1 MDFVEQ
7 LNQWGCEKKPFVFLI
22 DFEQNKPLAWP
33 VDDCPDRFQFKFTK
47 ANSVKNDL
55 QNPTIIDE
63 TLSAVDNKNVNNI
76 DLSFINSKVNLK
88 SADLLIKYPIK
99 ITEYQYKFDQV
110 IDALQKGDSFL
121 INLTI
126 PTRVQNTVNFQTYFD
141 DAKSKYVV
149 WLKNEFISFS
159 PETFIQIENGI
170 IATFPMKGTIDA
182 SLPNA
187 KEFLLNDPK
196 ELAEHATI
204 VDLLRNDLSRVAS
217 KVRVTNFR
225 YYEEIPTQN
234 GMIGQVSSSIEG
246 ELPKDYASR
255 IGSILYDLLPAGSVS
270 GAPKKKTAQLIASIE
285 GTDRGYY
292 TGIAGYF
299 DGVNLDSCVLIRYL
313 AADNVYHSGGGITF
327 QSDMASEY
335 QEMINKVYVPVF

>member
-7 LNQWGCEKKPFVFLI
+7 LNQWGQEKKPFVFLI
-22 DFEQNKPLAWP
+22 DFEQKKPLAWP
-33 VDDCPDRFQFKFTK
+33 VDACPDWFQYKFTK
-47 ANSVKNDL
+47 ASSD
-55 QNPTIIDE
+55 QPF
-63 TLSAVDNKNVNNI
+63 SAIDNKNVNSVEHSLI
-76 DLSFINSKVNLK
+76 TKHPISLSV
-88 SADLLIKYPIK
+88 
-99 ITEYQYKFDQV
+99 YKHKFNQV
-110 IDALQKGDSFL
+110 MDALHKGDSFL
-121 INLTI
+121 VNLTI
-126 PTRVQNTVNFQTYFD
+126 PTPVQNTDNFQTYFD
-141 DAKSKYVV
+141 HAKSKYVI
-149 WLKNEFISFS
+149 WLKDEFISFS
-159 PETFIQIENGI
+159 PETFIQIAAGTI
-170 IATFPMKGTIDA
+170 STFPMKGTIDA

-187 KEFLLNDPK
+187 KELLLNDSK

-234 GMIGQVSSSIEG
+234 GKIGQVSSAIQG
-246 ELPKDYASR
+246 ELPPDYASR

-313 AADNVYHSGGGITF
+313 GADQVYHSGGGITF

>member
-1 MDFVEQ
+1 MDFIEQ
-7 LNQWGCEKKPFVFLI
+7 LNQWGHHKKPFVFLI
-22 DFEQNKPLAWP
+22 DFEQKKPLAWL
-33 VDDCPDRFQFKFTK
+33 VEACPDWFQFKFTK
-47 ANSVKNDL
+47 ISSSNQVTSSSTNFG
-55 QNPTIIDE
+55 QTF
-63 TLSAVDNKNVNNI
+63 
-76 DLSFINSKVNLK
+76 SFIEQQTFENS
-88 SADLLIKYPIK
+88 LIKHPISLSD
-99 ITEYQYKFDQV
+99 YQHKYNQV
-110 IDALQKGDSFL
+110 MDALKKGDSFL
-121 INLTI
+121 MNLTI
-126 PTRVQNTVNFQTYFD
+126 PTPVQNKLDFKTYFD
-141 DAKSKYVV
+141 HAKSKYVI
-149 WLKNEFISFS
+149 WLKEEFISFS
-159 PETFIQIENGI
+159 PETFIQIDNGK

-187 KEFLLNDPK
+187 KELLLNDPK
-196 ELAEHATI
+196 EYAEHATI

-234 GMIGQVSSSIEG
+234 GLIGQVSSSIEG

-255 IGSILYDLLPAGSVS
+255 IGSIIYDLLPAGSVS

-313 AADNVYHSGGGITF
+313 GADQVYHSGGGITF

>member
-7 LNQWGCEKKPFVFLI
+7 LNQWGLEKKPFVFLI
-22 DFEQNKPLAWP
+22 DFEQKKPLAWP
-33 VDDCPDRFQFKFTK
+33 VNECPDRFQFKFTK
-47 ANSVKNDL
+47 ANSVKQEL
-55 QNPTIIDE
+55 QNSIKIKQRF
-63 TLSAVDNKNVNNI
+63 SAVDKTY
-76 DLSFINSKVNLK
+76 INHGESSILT
-88 SADLLIKYPIK
+88 KYPISLSG
-99 ITEYQYKFDQV
+99 YQHKFTQV
-110 IDALQKGDSFL
+110 MDALQKGDSFL

-126 PTRVQNTVNFQTYFD
+126 PTPVQNTINFQTYFD
-141 DAKSKYVV
+141 QAKSKYVV
-149 WLKNEFISFS
+149 WLKDEFIAFS
-159 PETFIQIENGI
+159 PETFIQIEKGM

-187 KEFLLNDPK
+187 KDLLLSDPK
-196 ELAEHATI
+196 EFAEHATI
-204 VDLLRNDLSRVAS
+204 VDLLRNDISRVAS

-234 GMIGQVSSSIEG
+234 GLIGQVSSAIQG
-246 ELPKDYASR
+246 KLPTDYAAR

-270 GAPKKKTAQLIASIE
+270 GAPKKKTIELIASIE

-299 DGVNLDSCVLIRYL
+299 DGVDLDSCVLIRYL
-313 AADNVYHSGGGITF
+313 GADQFYHSGGGITF
-327 QSDMASEY
+327 QSNMESEY

>member
-7 LNQWGCEKKPFVFLI
+7 LNQWGHEKKPFVFLI
-22 DFEQNKPLAWP
+22 DFEQKKPLAWP
-33 VDDCPDRFQFKFTK
+33 VDECPDWFQFKFTK
-47 ANSVKNDL
+47 ASSFKKVVTNSTETG
-55 QNPTIIDE
+55 QIFSEIDD
-63 TLSAVDNKNVNNI
+63 S
-76 DLSFINSKVNLK
+76 SFTNSKLNLN
-88 SADLLIKYPIK
+88 SEDLLTKHPIALADYQHKYN
-99 ITEYQYKFDQV
+99 QV
-110 IDALQKGDSFL
+110 LDALHKGDSFL
-121 INLTI
+121 MNLTI
-126 PTRVQNTVNFQTYFD
+126 PTPVQNKLDFQTFFD
-141 DAKSKYVV
+141 HAKSKYVV
-149 WLKNEFISFS
+149 WLKEQFIAFS
-159 PETFIQIENGI
+159 PETFIQIENGK

-187 KEFLLNDPK
+187 KELLLNDPK
-196 ELAEHATI
+196 EYAEHATI
-204 VDLLRNDLSRVAS
+204 VDLLRNDISRVAN

-234 GMIGQVSSSIEG
+234 GLIGQMSSAIEG
-246 ELPKDYASR
+246 ELPSDYASR

-270 GAPKKKTAQLIASIE
+270 GAPKKKTAELIASIE
-285 GTDRGYY
+285 GADRGYY

-313 AADNVYHSGGGITF
+313 GADNIYHSGGGITF

>member
-7 LNQWGCEKKPFVFLI
+7 LNQWGREQMPFVFLI
-22 DFEQNKPLAWP
+22 DFEQKKPLAWLI
-33 VDDCPDRFQFKFTK
+33 DECPDDFQFKFTK
-47 ANSVKNDL
+47 ASSDQPFSAINNKNINSV
-55 QNPTIIDE
+55 E
-63 TLSAVDNKNVNNI
+63 H
-76 DLSFINSKVNLK
+76 SFITKH
-88 SADLLIKYPIK
+88 PIK
-99 ITEYQYKFDQV
+99 TIDYQHKFNQV
-110 IDALQKGDSFL
+110 TDALHKGDSFL
-121 INLTI
+121 MNLTI
-126 PTRVQNTVNFQTYFD
+126 PTPVQNTVHFQTYFD
-141 DAKSKYVV
+141 HAKSKYVV
-149 WLKNEFISFS
+149 WLKNDFIAFS
-159 PETFIQIENGI
+159 PETFIQIESGMI
-170 IATFPMKGTIDA
+170 STFPMKGTIDA

-187 KEFLLNDPK
+187 KELLLNDSK

-225 YYEEIPTQN
+225 YYEEIPTQS
-234 GMIGQVSSSIEG
+234 GKIGQVSSAIQG
-246 ELPKDYASR
+246 ELPPDYASR

-270 GAPKKKTAQLIASIE
+270 GAPKKKTAELIASIE

-299 DGVNLDSCVLIRYL
+299 DGANLDSCVLIRYL
-313 AADNVYHSGGGITF
+313 GADQVYHSGGGITF

>member
-1 MDFVEQ
+1 MDFAER
-7 LNQWGCEKKPFVFLI
+7 LNQWGGEKKPFIFLI
-22 DFEQNKPLAWP
+22 DFEQKKPLAWP
-33 VDDCPDRFQFKFTK
+33 VDDCPDWFQFRFIK
-47 ANSVKNDL
+47 ANSLKK
-55 QNPTIIDE
+55 T
-63 TLSAVDNKNVNNI
+63 TT
-76 DLSFINSKVNLK
+76 SFIEQDSIVLEKHPIGL
-88 SADLLIKYPIK
+88 ADYQDKYN
-99 ITEYQYKFDQV
+99 QV
-110 IDALQKGDSFL
+110 INALHKGDSFL

-126 PTRVQNTVNFQTYFD
+126 PTPVQNKLDFQTYFER
-141 DAKSKYVV
+141 AKSKYVI
-149 WLKNEFISFS
+149 WLKEQFIAFS
-159 PETFIQIENGI
+159 PETFVQIEEGK

-187 KEFLLNDPK
+187 KELLLNDPK
-196 ELAEHATI
+196 EYAEHATI

-234 GMIGQVSSSIEG
+234 GLIGQVSSAIEG

-255 IGSILYDLLPAGSVS
+255 IGSILFDLLPAGSVS
-270 GAPKKKTAQLIASIE
+270 GAPKKKTAELIASIE

-313 AADNVYHSGGGITF
+313 GADNIYHSGGGITF

>member
-7 LNQWGCEKKPFVFLI
+7 LNQWGRHKKPFVFLI
-22 DFEQNKPLAWP
+22 DFEQKKPLAWL
-33 VDDCPDRFQFKFTK
+33 VDDCPDSFQFKFTK
-47 ANSVKNDL
+47 TSSLNKTITNSTKKDHFFSETND
-55 QNPTIIDE
+55 
-63 TLSAVDNKNVNNI
+63 S
-76 DLSFINSKVNLK
+76 SFTNSNVNLK
-88 SADLLIKYPIK
+88 SDDLLTKHPIEITAYQNKYN
-99 ITEYQYKFDQV
+99 QV
-110 IDALQKGDSFL
+110 MDALQKGDSFL
-121 INLTI
+121 MNLTI
-126 PTRVQNTVNFQTYFD
+126 PTPVQNKLDFQSCFD
-141 DAKSKYVV
+141 HAKSKYVI
-149 WLKNEFISFS
+149 WLKEQFIAFS
-159 PETFIQIENGI
+159 PETFVQIENGK

-187 KEFLLNDPK
+187 KELLLNDPK
-196 ELAEHATI
+196 EYAEHATI

-225 YYEEIPTQN
+225 YYEEIPTQK
-234 GMIGQVSSSIEG
+234 GLIGQVSSSIEG

-270 GAPKKKTAQLIASIE
+270 GAPKKKTAELIASIE
-285 GTDRGYY
+285 GADRGYY

>member
-7 LNQWGCEKKPFVFLI
+7 LNQWGHEKKPFVFLI
-22 DFEQNKPLAWP
+22 DFEQKKPLAWP
-33 VDDCPDRFQFKFTK
+33 VDECPDWFQFKFTK
-47 ANSVKNDL
+47 ASSLKEAVPNCTKTGQIFSE
-55 QNPTIIDE
+55 ID
-63 TLSAVDNKNVNNI
+63 
-76 DLSFINSKVNLK
+76 DLSFRNSKLNLK
-88 SADLLIKYPIK
+88 SEDLLTKHPIDLADYQIK
-99 ITEYQYKFDQV
+99 FNQV
-110 IDALQKGDSFL
+110 MDALHKGDSFL
-121 INLTI
+121 MNLTI
-126 PTRVQNTVNFQTYFD
+126 PTPVQNKLDFQTFFD
-141 DAKSKYVV
+141 HAKSKYVV
-149 WLKNEFISFS
+149 WLKEQFIAFS
-159 PETFIQIENGI
+159 PETFIQIENGK

-187 KEFLLNDPK
+187 KALLLNDPK
-196 ELAEHATI
+196 EYAEHATI

-234 GMIGQVSSSIEG
+234 GLIGQMSSAIEG
-246 ELPKDYASR
+246 ALPADYASK
-255 IGSILYDLLPAGSVS
+255 IGSILHDLLPAGSVS
-270 GAPKKKTAQLIASIE
+270 GAPKKKTAELIASIE
-285 GTDRGYY
+285 GADRGYY

-313 AADNVYHSGGGITF
+313 GADNIYHSGGGITF

>member
-7 LNQWGCEKKPFVFLI
+7 LNQWGQEKKPFVFLI
-22 DFEQNKPLAWP
+22 DFEQKKPLAWP
-33 VDDCPDRFQFKFTK
+33 VDECPDDFQFKFTK
-47 ANSVKNDL
+47 ASSLKKTITNSTKTDYFFSETNDSGF
-55 QNPTIIDE
+55 T
-63 TLSAVDNKNVNNI
+63 
-76 DLSFINSKVNLK
+76 NSNVNLK
-88 SADLLIKYPIK
+88 SDDLLTKHPIEITAYQNKYN
-99 ITEYQYKFDQV
+99 QV
-110 IDALQKGDSFL
+110 MDALHRGDSFL
-121 INLTI
+121 MNLTI
-126 PTRVQNTVNFQTYFD
+126 PTPVQNKLDLQTYFD
-141 DAKSKYVV
+141 HAKSKYVI
-149 WLKNEFISFS
+149 WLKDDFIAFS
-159 PETFIQIENGI
+159 PETFIQIENGK

-187 KEFLLNDPK
+187 KDTLLNDPK
-196 ELAEHATI
+196 EFAEHATI

-217 KVRVTNFR
+217 KVKVTNFR
-225 YYEEIPTQN
+225 YYEEIKTQN
-234 GMIGQVSSSIEG
+234 GVIGQVSSSIEG
-246 ELPKDYASR
+246 ELPSDYTSR

>member
-1 MDFVEQ
+1 MDFVER
-7 LNQWGCEKKPFVFLI
+7 LNQWGREKKPFVFLI
-22 DFEQNKPLAWP
+22 DFEQKKPLAWL
-33 VDDCPDRFQFKFTK
+33 VDDCPDWFQFKFTK
-47 ANSVKNDL
+47 ASSLKKSETTL
-55 QNPTIIDE
+55 TEIDQA
-63 TLSAVDNKNVNNI
+63 SGIVD
-76 DLSFINSKVNLK
+76 SGFTNSKVNLK
-88 SADLLIKYPIK
+88 SENLLTKYPIDLAV
-99 ITEYQYKFDQV
+99 YQVKFHQV
-110 IDALQKGDSFL
+110 MDALHKGDSFL
-121 INLTI
+121 MNLTI
-126 PTRVQNTVNFQTYFD
+126 PTPVQIKLDFQIYFD
-141 DAKSKYVV
+141 HAKSKYVI
-149 WLKNEFISFS
+149 WLKEQFIAFS
-159 PETFIQIENGI
+159 PETFIQIENGK

-187 KEFLLNDPK
+187 KELLLNDPK
-196 ELAEHATI
+196 EYAEHATI

-234 GMIGQVSSSIEG
+234 GVIGQVSSAIEG
-246 ELPKDYASR
+246 ELATDYASK

-270 GAPKKKTAQLIASIE
+270 GAPKKKTAELIASIE

-313 AADNVYHSGGGITF
+313 GADNIYHSGGGITF
-327 QSDMASEY
+327 QSEMESEY

>member
-7 LNQWGCEKKPFVFLI
+7 LNQWGQEKKPFVFLI
-22 DFEQNKPLAWP
+22 DFEQKKPQAWP
-33 VDDCPDRFQFKFTK
+33 VDACPDWFQFKFTK
-47 ANSVKNDL
+47 ASSD
-55 QNPTIIDE
+55 QPF
-63 TLSAVDNKNVNNI
+63 SAIDNKNVNSVEYSLI
-76 DLSFINSKVNLK
+76 TKHPISLSV
-88 SADLLIKYPIK
+88 
-99 ITEYQYKFDQV
+99 YKHKFNQV
-110 IDALQKGDSFL
+110 MDALHKGDSFL
-121 INLTI
+121 MNLTI
-126 PTRVQNTVNFQTYFD
+126 PTPVQNTVNFQTYFD
-141 DAKSKYVV
+141 HAKSKYVI
-149 WLKNEFISFS
+149 WLKEEFISFS
-159 PETFIQIENGI
+159 PETFIQIVAGTI
-170 IATFPMKGTIDA
+170 STFPMKGTIDA

-187 KEFLLNDPK
+187 KELLLNDSK

-225 YYEEIPTQN
+225 YYEEIPTQS
-234 GMIGQVSSSIEG
+234 GKIGQVSSAIQG
-246 ELPKDYASR
+246 ELPPDYASR

-313 AADNVYHSGGGITF
+313 GADQVYHSGGGITF

>member
-7 LNQWGCEKKPFVFLI
+7 LNQWGQEKKPFVFLI
-22 DFEQNKPLAWP
+22 DFEQKKPLAWP
-33 VDDCPDRFQFKFTK
+33 VDACPDDFQFKFTK
-47 ANSVKNDL
+47 ASSLKKEL
-55 QNPTIIDE
+55 QNATIIDE
-63 TLSAVDNKNVNNI
+63 PLAAVGHKNVN
-76 DLSFINSKVNLK
+76 SVEHS
-88 SADLLIKYPIK
+88 LITKYPIK
-99 ITEYQYKFDQV
+99 TSDYQHKFNQV
-110 IDALQKGDSFL
+110 MDALHKGDSFL
-121 INLTI
+121 MNLTI
-126 PTRVQNTVNFQTYFD
+126 PTPVQNTVHFQTYFD
-141 DAKSKYVV
+141 HAKSKYVV
-149 WLKNEFISFS
+149 WLKNDFIAFS
-159 PETFIQIENGI
+159 PETFIQIESGMI
-170 IATFPMKGTIDA
+170 STFPMKGTIDA

-187 KEFLLNDPK
+187 KELLLNDSK

-234 GMIGQVSSSIEG
+234 GMIGQVSSAIEG
-246 ELPKDYASR
+246 ELPPDYASR

-299 DGVNLDSCVLIRYL
+299 DGVDLDSCVLIRYL
-313 AADNVYHSGGGITF
+313 GADQVYHSGGGITF

>member
-7 LNQWGCEKKPFVFLI
+7 LNQWGHEKKPFVFLI
-22 DFEQNKPLAWP
+22 DFEQKKPLAWLA
-33 VDDCPDRFQFKFTK
+33 DQCPDYFQFKFTK
-47 ANSVKNDL
+47 ASSIKKSVTTLTETD
-55 QNPTIIDE
+55 QVSAIDE
-63 TLSAVDNKNVNNI
+63 AGFAN
-76 DLSFINSKVNLK
+76 FKVNFN
-88 SADLLIKYPIK
+88 SEGLLTKYPI
-99 ITEYQYKFDQV
+99 TLDDYQHKYNQV
-110 IDALQKGDSFL
+110 IDALYKGDSFL
-121 INLTI
+121 MNLTI
-126 PTRVQNTVNFQTYFD
+126 PTPVQNKLDFQTYFD
-141 DAKSKYVV
+141 HAKSKYVI
-149 WLKNEFISFS
+149 WLKEQFIAFS
-159 PETFIQIENGI
+159 PETFIQIQNGK

-187 KEFLLNDPK
+187 KELLLNDPK
-196 ELAEHATI
+196 EYAEHATI

-234 GMIGQVSSSIEG
+234 GVIGQMSSAIEG
-246 ELPKDYASR
+246 ELPTNYASK

-270 GAPKKKTAQLIASIE
+270 GAPKKKTAELIASIE

-299 DGVNLDSCVLIRYL
+299 DGINLDSCVLIRYL
-313 AADNVYHSGGGITF
+313 AANNIYHSGGGVTF

>member
-7 LNQWGCEKKPFVFLI
+7 LNQWGHEKEPFVFLI
-22 DFEQNKPLAWP
+22 DFEQKKPLAWL
-33 VDDCPDRFQFKFTK
+33 VDDCPDWFQFKFTK
-47 ANSVKNDL
+47 ANSLKKTVLGSTKKEHLFLEIND
-55 QNPTIIDE
+55 
-63 TLSAVDNKNVNNI
+63 SGFV
-76 DLSFINSKVNLK
+76 NSKLSLKPENLLTK
-88 SADLLIKYPIK
+88 HPIALAD
-99 ITEYQYKFDQV
+99 YQHQFDQV
-110 IDALQKGDSFL
+110 MDALHKGDSFL
-121 INLTI
+121 MNLTI
-126 PTRVQNTVNFQTYFD
+126 PTPVQNTSDFQTYFD
-141 DAKSKYVV
+141 HAKSKYVI
-149 WLKNEFISFS
+149 WLKEQFIAFS
-159 PETFIQIENGI
+159 PETFIQIENGK

-187 KEFLLNDPK
+187 KESLLNDAK

-234 GMIGQVSSSIEG
+234 GMIGQVSSAIEG

-255 IGSILYDLLPAGSVS
+255 IGSILNDLLPAGSVS
-270 GAPKKKTAQLIASIE
+270 GAPKKKTAELIASIE
-285 GTDRGYY
+285 GFDRGYY

-299 DGVNLDSCVLIRYL
+299 DGANLDSCVLIRYL
-313 AADNVYHSGGGITF
+313 SADNVYHSGGGITF

>member
-7 LNQWGCEKKPFVFLI
+7 LNQWGQEKKPFVFLI
-22 DFEQNKPLAWP
+22 DFEQKKPLAWP
-33 VDDCPDRFQFKFTK
+33 VDACPDWFQYKFTK
-47 ANSVKNDL
+47 ASSD
-55 QNPTIIDE
+55 QPF
-63 TLSAVDNKNVNNI
+63 SAIDNKNVN
-76 DLSFINSKVNLK
+76 SVEHS
-88 SADLLIKYPIK
+88 LITKYPI
-99 ITEYQYKFDQV
+99 IISDYQHKFNQV
-110 IDALQKGDSFL
+110 MDALHKGDSFL
-121 INLTI
+121 MNLTI
-126 PTRVQNTVNFQTYFD
+126 PTPVQNTVNFKTYFD
-141 DAKSKYVV
+141 HAKSKYVI
-149 WLKNEFISFS
+149 WLKEEFIAFS
-159 PETFIQIENGI
+159 PETFIQIENGK

-187 KEFLLNDPK
+187 KESLLNDPK

-234 GMIGQVSSSIEG
+234 GLIGQVSSAIEG

-255 IGSILYDLLPAGSVS
+255 IGSIIYDLLPAGSVS
-270 GAPKKKTAQLIASIE
+270 GAPKKKTSELIASIE

-313 AADNVYHSGGGITF
+313 GADNIYHSGGGITF

>member
-7 LNQWGCEKKPFVFLI
+7 LNQWGQEKKPFVFLI
-22 DFEQNKPLAWP
+22 DFEQKKPLAWP
-33 VDDCPDRFQFKFTK
+33 VDACPDQFQFKFTK
-47 ANSVKNDL
+47 ASSD
-55 QNPTIIDE
+55 Q
-63 TLSAVDNKNVNNI
+63 TLSAVDNKVVYDGAINFLAKNPI
-76 DLSFINSKVNLK
+76 SLS
-88 SADLLIKYPIK
+88 D
-99 ITEYQYKFDQV
+99 YQHQFDQV
-110 IDALQKGDSFL
+110 MDALQKGDSFL

-126 PTRVQNTVNFQTYFD
+126 PTPVQNTVNFQTYFNH
-141 DAKSKYVV
+141 AKSKYVI
-149 WLKNEFISFS
+149 WLKNDFIAFS
-159 PETFIQIENGI
+159 PETFIQIDNGT

-187 KEFLLNDPK
+187 KELLLNDPK

-234 GMIGQVSSSIEG
+234 GMIGQVSSAIEG
-246 ELPKDYASR
+246 ELPTDYASR
-255 IGSILYDLLPAGSVS
+255 IGNILFDLLPAGSVS

-313 AADNVYHSGGGITF
+313 GADQVYHSGGGITF

>member
-7 LNQWGCEKKPFVFLI
+7 LNQWGHHKKPFVFLI
-22 DFEQNKPLAWP
+22 DFEQKKPLAWP
-33 VDDCPDRFQFKFTK
+33 VEACPDWFQFKFTK
-47 ANSVKNDL
+47 ISSSNQVTSSSTNFG
-55 QNPTIIDE
+55 QTF
-63 TLSAVDNKNVNNI
+63 
-76 DLSFINSKVNLK
+76 SFIEQQTFENS
-88 SADLLIKYPIK
+88 LIKHPISLSD
-99 ITEYQYKFDQV
+99 YQHKYNQV
-110 IDALQKGDSFL
+110 MDALKKGDSFL
-121 INLTI
+121 MNLTI
-126 PTRVQNTVNFQTYFD
+126 PTPVQNKLDFKTYFD
-141 DAKSKYVV
+141 HAKSKYVI
-149 WLKNEFISFS
+149 WLKEEFISFS
-159 PETFIQIENGI
+159 PETFIQIDNGK

-187 KEFLLNDPK
+187 KELLLNDPK
-196 ELAEHATI
+196 EYAEHATI

-234 GMIGQVSSSIEG
+234 GLIGQVSSSIEG

-285 GTDRGYY
+285 GADRGYY

-313 AADNVYHSGGGITF
+313 AADNVYQSGGGITF

>member
-7 LNQWGCEKKPFVFLI
+7 LNQWGREKKPFVFLI
-22 DFEQNKPLAWP
+22 DFEQKKPLAWL
-33 VDDCPDRFQFKFTK
+33 VDECPDDFQFKFTK
-47 ANSVKNDL
+47 ASSVKKELQNATTIDEPFSAINNKDVNSVEHSL
-55 QNPTIIDE
+55 II
-63 TLSAVDNKNVNNI
+63 KH
-76 DLSFINSKVNLK
+76 
-88 SADLLIKYPIK
+88 PIK
-99 ITEYQYKFDQV
+99 TSDYQHKYNQV
-110 IDALQKGDSFL
+110 MDALQKGDSFL
-121 INLTI
+121 MNLTI
-126 PTRVQNTVNFQTYFD
+126 QTPVQNTVHFQTYFD
-141 DAKSKYVV
+141 HAKSKYVV
-149 WLKNEFISFS
+149 WLKNDFIAFS
-159 PETFIQIENGI
+159 PETFIQIESGMI
-170 IATFPMKGTIDA
+170 STFPMKGTIDA

-187 KEFLLNDPK
+187 KELLLNDSK

-234 GMIGQVSSSIEG
+234 GMIGQVSSAIEG
-246 ELPKDYASR
+246 ELPPDYASR

-299 DGVNLDSCVLIRYL
+299 DGVDLDSCVLIRYL
-313 AADNVYHSGGGITF
+313 GADQVYHSGGGITF

>member
-7 LNQWGCEKKPFVFLI
+7 LNQWGQEKKPFVFLI
-22 DFEQNKPLAWP
+22 DFEQKKPQAWP
-33 VDDCPDRFQFKFTK
+33 VDACPDWFQYKFTK
-47 ANSVKNDL
+47 ASSD
-55 QNPTIIDE
+55 QPF
-63 TLSAVDNKNVNNI
+63 SAIDNKNVNSVEHSLI
-76 DLSFINSKVNLK
+76 TKHPISLS
-88 SADLLIKYPIK
+88 D
-99 ITEYQYKFDQV
+99 YKHKFNQV
-110 IDALQKGDSFL
+110 MDALHKGDSFL
-121 INLTI
+121 MNLTI
-126 PTRVQNTVNFQTYFD
+126 PTPVQNTVNFQTYFNH
-141 DAKSKYVV
+141 AKSKYVV
-149 WLKNEFISFS
+149 WLKNDFIAFS
-159 PETFIQIENGI
+159 PETFIQIESGMI
-170 IATFPMKGTIDA
+170 STFPMKGTIDA

-187 KEFLLNDPK
+187 KELLLNDSK

-234 GMIGQVSSSIEG
+234 GKIGQVSSAIQG
-246 ELPKDYASR
+246 ELPPDYASR

-313 AADNVYHSGGGITF
+313 GADQVYHSGGGITF

>member
-7 LNQWGCEKKPFVFLI
+7 LNQWGRDQKPFVFLI
-22 DFEQNKPLAWP
+22 DFEQKKPLAWP
-33 VDDCPDRFQFKFTK
+33 ADACPNWFQFKFTK
-47 ANSVKNDL
+47 ASSVKKEL
-55 QNPTIIDE
+55 QNSTKIDQTFLTIDDALFE
-63 TLSAVDNKNVNNI
+63 
-76 DLSFINSKVNLK
+76 NSKLNK
-88 SADLLIKYPIK
+88 KPEDLLIKYPIAVSD
-99 ITEYQYKFDQV
+99 YQDKFNHV
-110 IDALQKGDSFL
+110 MDALHKGDSFL
-121 INLTI
+121 MNLTI
-126 PTRVQNTVNFQTYFD
+126 PTPVQNKLDFQNYFD
-141 DAKSKYVV
+141 HAKSKYVI
-149 WLKNEFISFS
+149 WFKEQFIAFS
-159 PETFIQIENGI
+159 PETFIQIVDGK

-187 KEFLLNDPK
+187 KEMLLNDPK
-196 ELAEHATI
+196 EYAEHATI

-217 KVRVTNFR
+217 KVRVTKFR

-234 GMIGQVSSSIEG
+234 GLIGQVSSSIEG
-246 ELPKDYASR
+246 ELPADYASR

-270 GAPKKKTAQLIASIE
+270 GAPKKKTAELIASIE

-299 DGVNLDSCVLIRYL
+299 DGVHLDSCVLIRYL
-313 AADNVYHSGGGITF
+313 GADNIYHSGGGITF